1 MSNVKN
7 FIGKADEMRGKIP
20 HGYQMS
26 ASQICELV
34 KERPDTFDMVVTAFN
49 FGYLQGTKSE
59 RARRKK

>member
-20 HGYQMS
+20 RGYQMT
-26 ASQICELV
+26 ALQICELV
-34 KERPDTFDMVVTAFN
+34 KERPDNFDMIVTAFN
-49 FGYLQGTKSE
+49 FGYLQGTKAE

>member
-20 HGYQMS
+20 RGYQMT
-26 ASQICELV
+26 APQICELV
-34 KERPDTFDMVVTAFN
+34 KERPGTFDMVVTAFN
-49 FGYLQGTKSE
+49 FGYLQGIKAE